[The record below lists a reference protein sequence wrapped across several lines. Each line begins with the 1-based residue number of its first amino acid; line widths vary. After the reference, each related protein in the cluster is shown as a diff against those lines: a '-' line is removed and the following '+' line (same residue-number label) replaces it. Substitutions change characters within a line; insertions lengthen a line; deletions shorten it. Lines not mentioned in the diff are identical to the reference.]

1 MQARLILCRGFGWPA
16 PQVIPR
22 LSRSQQYFAVA
33 GARRIG
39 IKQFQRWCS
48 IVCPPA
54 PVPPFAPPLAPQR
67 ARIQPL
73 AHLFDR
79 LVVAPDHTSFE
90 KGADQQQHEQHRQG
104 NQHPAPNRVQNRR
117 NFRQSFLLLTGERI
131 RNATAASP
139 LGLRLPPPSLL
150 RQMPGSRHET
160 LTLSVCIFQKIGTFF
175 ANHHAGNARI
185 DANHGR
191 KYGGVCYSQVTNA
204 FDAQLRIDNG
214 EWSVPVSHSASACG
228 MIHRI
233 CSPPCIFREVSIVLH
248 YPPRR
253 QFSFDPS
260 F

>member
-1 MQARLILCRGFGWPA
+1 MGECLIHPSQRAASAAVAPRRAAACVSFHPCAYRRTARARRRGSTPQRSKCRLAGLCCHLRHASPQAWLTGSSAYAGALVLCRGFGWPA

-54 PVPPFAPPLAPQR
+54 PVPPFAPPLAQQR

-73 AHLFDR
+73 AHIFDR

-150 RQMPGSRHET
+150 RQMPGS
-160 LTLSVCIFQKIGTFF
+160 
-175 ANHHAGNARI
+175 
-185 DANHGR
+185 
-191 KYGGVCYSQVTNA
+191 
-204 FDAQLRIDNG
+204 
-214 EWSVPVSHSASACG
+214 
-228 MIHRI
+228 
-233 CSPPCIFREVSIVLH
+233 
-248 YPPRR
+248 
-253 QFSFDPS
+253 
-260 F
+260 